1 MVVEPKAQEELAALG
16 FIYTK
21 TELNG
26 KTVYAFADTEAL
38 QKHLA
43 EKYSDSKGIQSKK
56 SALTMSASE
65 KSEVKAYIN
74 DRYEYYD
81 KMSGGYA
88 GDKYTETIWK
98 ETADKFGISTTDV
111 DMIWAEH

>member
-1 MVVEPKAQEELAALG
+1 MDKFIMVVEPKAQEELAALG

-43 EKYSDSKGIQSKK
+43 EKYSD
-56 SALTMSASE
+56 
-65 KSEVKAYIN
+65 
-74 DRYEYYD
+74 
-81 KMSGGYA
+81 
-88 GDKYTETIWK
+88 
-98 ETADKFGISTTDV
+98 
-111 DMIWAEH
+111 